1 MVTPNIESDPGEASL
16 GNSLSQTA
24 TVPHQS
30 AITRAP
36 NGNPTVAKPKPARA
50 KAIERFPKRMTFSMS
65 LEMSAALEQM
75 SGKGSL
81 FAEADIIRLAIHN
94 YLLANSPQYQ
104 SKMRG
109 GR

>member
-1 MVTPNIESDPGEASL
+1 
-16 GNSLSQTA
+16 
-24 TVPHQS
+24 
-30 AITRAP
+30 
-36 NGNPTVAKPKPARA
+36 
-50 KAIERFPKRMTFSMS
+50 MTFSMS